1 MLEFKEVTIEDKNI
15 FDEYLRNY
23 TFKTCEFSF
32 TSFLIWRKGCD
43 IKYCIYEDALIIK
56 KKDFNGEYHFMQPIG
71 YSREKLNKIIEG
83 LEEYKE
89 KNNMEY
95 LFKDVE
101 DEFKEELRKIYGDN
115 IKIGEDV
122 DNFDY
127 IYLSEK
133 LINLSG
139 KKLHSKKNHY
149 NNFVNN
155 YNYTVK
161 DLSEKGVIEECIL
174 AAQRWYEENNN
185 GDVYLTYEL
194 EGIKEI
200 LKYAD
205 ILNLKGIAVYID
217 NVLSAFTIGEIVN
230 ENMAIVHIEKGR
242 KDVNGIY
249 VFINKTFVERYCSG
263 VTYVNREQDLGI
275 EGLRKAKMSY
285 KPVKLEKKYWVCCR
299 EII

>member
-1 MLEFKEVTIEDKNI
+1 MNFLLQV
-15 FDEYLRNY
+15 
-23 TFKTCEFSF
+23 
-32 TSFLIWRKGCD
+32 FLIWRKGCD

-56 KKDFNGEYHFMQPIG
+56 KKDFNEKYHFMQPIG
-71 YSREKLNKIIEG
+71 YSRESLNKIIES

-89 KNNMEY
+89 KNNMAY

-101 DEFKEELRKIYGDN
+101 DEFKDELEKVYGDN

-149 NNFVNN
+149 NNFVKN
-155 YNYTVK
+155 YDYTVK
-161 DLSEKGVIEECIL
+161 DLSEEGVIEECIS
-174 AAQRWYEENNN
+174 ASERWYEENNR
-185 GDVYLTYEL
+185 GDIYLTYEL

-217 NVLSAFTIGEIVN
+217 DALSAFTIGEIVN
-230 ENMAIVHIEKGR
+230 DNMAIVHIEKGR

-249 VFINKTFVERYCSG
+249 VFINKTFVERYCSE
-263 VTYVNREQDLGI
+263 VIYVNREQDLGI

-285 KPVKLEKKYWVCCR
+285 KPVKLEKNTV
-299 EII
+299 